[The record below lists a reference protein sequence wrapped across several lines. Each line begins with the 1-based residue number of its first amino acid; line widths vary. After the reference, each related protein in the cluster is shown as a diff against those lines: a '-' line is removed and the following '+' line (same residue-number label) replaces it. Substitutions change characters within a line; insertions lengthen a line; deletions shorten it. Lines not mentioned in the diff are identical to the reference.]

1 MTSKD
6 FVEVGQVA
14 GVHGIRGAVLL
25 RSFAENP
32 DIFAKGGKIL
42 VKGPGENLQEFIL
55 ESSRPHK
62 GKLLA
67 ELQGV
72 SDRNGAE
79 ALKGRMILVH
89 RDALPEPEPG
99 EYYWIDLI
107 GMEVAAPDG
116 ARLGVLDS
124 IIETGANDVYVIK
137 DGEKEIL
144 APALPWVVL
153 SIDLEAGVM
162 TIDLPE
168 GL

>member
-1 MTSKD
+1 MASKD

-25 RSFAENP
+25 RSFAENS

-42 VKGPGENLQEFIL
+42 LKGPGKNLQEYIL
-55 ESSRPHK
+55 RSSRPHK
-62 GKLLA
+62 GMLLA

-72 SDRNGAE
+72 LDRNAAE
-79 ALKGRMILVH
+79 ALKGGMILVH

-99 EYYWIDLI
+99 EYYWFDLI
-107 GMEVAAPDG
+107 GMEVLEKDG

-137 DGEKEIL
+137 DGTKEIL

-162 TIDLPE
+162 TVDLPE